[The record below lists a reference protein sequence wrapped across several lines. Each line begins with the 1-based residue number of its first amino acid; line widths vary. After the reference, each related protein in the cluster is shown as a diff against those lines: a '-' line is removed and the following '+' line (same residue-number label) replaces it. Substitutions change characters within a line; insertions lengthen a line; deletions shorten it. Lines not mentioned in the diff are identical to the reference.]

1 MVEEG
6 FTPDSEVDIRRK
18 LIKKI
23 EFKLTSLYNKQRDE
37 SLMEKAFE
45 KLKAYI
51 EKNKKLAGEGLTN
64 LLQESAPAYQFRN
77 LEKLDD
83 EGIRELLTEI
93 DLIKLLEELDKSE

>member
-1 MVEEG
+1 MTSYRKHNESFFDKFDDTFEEQLINDVSAAKAFLVEEG

-51 EKNKKLAGEGLTN
+51 EKNKNMHRAK
-64 LLQESAPAYQFRN
+64 
-77 LEKLDD
+77 K
-83 EGIRELLTEI
+83 I
-93 DLIKLLEELDKSE
+93 